1 MTRLWNT
8 ILFAFLANHVVCQE
22 RYAPGVPP
30 PQAGQDIKFHDPN
43 DMNQQQQPPPQQQH
57 QQHQQQPQHQQHQ
70 PPQHQQHNQQQ
81 HQQQQAG
88 GQQAEQGGAGGHHG
102 EAHHHDHQ
110 FGETLDQEHLEKHK
124 KDKYVDTSK
133 MSERER
139 IWYQFQNFDLDKDG
153 LVDGMEIIKSIL
165 HYRGDDTDNNKDGA
179 KTNTESVTVE
189 ELDEI
194 AASTD
199 EGLKIYDE
207 NDDGYISFKE
217 FADKM
222 IEHIKKEESEKQ
234 NATPEP
240 KQQTA

>member
-1 MTRLWNT
+1 MMTRLWNT
-8 ILFAFLANHVVCQE
+8 IFFAFLANHVVCQE

-43 DMNQQQQPPPQQQH
+43 DMNQQQQPPPQQQ
-57 QQHQQQPQHQQHQ
+57 QQHQHQQA
-70 PPQHQQHNQQQ
+70 
-81 HQQQQAG
+81 AG
-88 GQQAEQGGAGGHHG
+88 HQAEQGGQGGHHG

-165 HYRGDDTDNNKDGA
+165 HYRGDHDEDRGSAEAGGAPPTDPPRNPDGDA
-179 KTNTESVTVE
+179 V
-189 ELDEI
+189 
-194 AASTD
+194 
-199 EGLKIYDE
+199 
-207 NDDGYISFKE
+207 
-217 FADKM
+217 
-222 IEHIKKEESEKQ
+222 
-234 NATPEP
+234 
-240 KQQTA
+240 